1 MNLKAEINEV
11 EKKFNAF
18 NTKCMKIKCM
28 AHLLLAD
35 NISTQMFEM
44 PLENCDIS
52 MRRGKLSALS
62 ILMGVFFQSSLTWK
76 IKIGNF

>member
-1 MNLKAEINEV
+1 MNLKAVINEV

-44 PLENCDIS
+44 PLENCDIH
-52 MRRGKLSALS
+52 A
-62 ILMGVFFQSSLTWK
+62 
-76 IKIGNF
+76 

>member
-44 PLENCDIS
+44 PLENCII
-52 MRRGKLSALS
+52 RARGKLSAFS

>member
-35 NISTQMFEM
+35 NISTQMFWNATRELWY
-44 PLENCDIS
+44 PCVGANFLHS
-52 MRRGKLSALS
+52 
-62 ILMGVFFQSSLTWK
+62 VF
-76 IKIGNF
+76 

>member
-11 EKKFNAF
+11 EKNFNAF

-44 PLENCDIS
+44 PLENCII
-52 MRRGKLSALS
+52 RA
-62 ILMGVFFQSSLTWK
+62 
-76 IKIGNF
+76 